1 MGISEGEEK
10 AKHWLEGIKAN
21 DPKVYPKNTL
31 IVEALSRG
39 QIAVGFFN
47 HYYSDKMRKKD
58 AKIPL
63 AHHFTNNDVSS
74 LVNVAGSG
82 NCNYWLL

>member
-1 MGISEGEEK
+1 M
-10 AKHWLEGIKAN
+10 
-21 DPKVYPKNTL
+21 
-31 IVEALSRG
+31 EALSRG